1 MTTVFVSGS
10 RHLGRINDMIRDRIG
25 NMIDRNFRIVV
36 GDANGA
42 DKALQKSLADA
53 RYANVVVFCS
63 GDICRNNVGEWD
75 ERHVPV
81 DSRLKG
87 RAFYTQKDMAMAA
100 EADYGFVLWDGKSA
114 GSVSNVLELLKREK
128 SVVVYFAPEK
138 QFFSLSSLND
148 AKALF
153 ERCDADSVNAIGKKI
168 SLPAVLADAR
178 NAEQGKLLLS

>member
-25 NMIDRNFRIVV
+25 NMIEQDFRIVV

-42 DKALQKSLADA
+42 DRALQKNLADA
-53 RYANVVVFCS
+53 RYENVVVFCS
-63 GDICRNNVGEWD
+63 GETCRNNIGKWD

-100 EADYGFVLWDGKSA
+100 EADYGLVLWDGKSV
-114 GSVSNVLELLKREK
+114 GSIGNVLELLKREK

-138 QFFSLSSLND
+138 RFFTLSSLND
-148 AKALF
+148 AKALL
-153 ERCDADSVNAIGKKI
+153 ERCDAESVSAISKKI
-168 SLPAVLADAR
+168 SLPPMLADIAD
-178 NAEQGKLLLS
+178 AAQGTFILS